1 MTNATV
7 EIRFNKL
14 RGKLPHR
21 YAKPV
26 AKEAGGVTPEQVK
39 LVFLGRIKDP
49 HMVEHVYKASKKVAA
64 LYQKTTRLTS
74 RRKRRA

>member
-1 MTNATV
+1 MSYTSV

-14 RGKLPHR
+14 RDKLPHR
-21 YAKPV
+21 YAKPI
-26 AKEAGGVTPEQVK
+26 AKEAGDVTPVQVK

-49 HMVEHVYKASKKVAA
+49 HLVEHVYKASKKVAA
-64 LYQKTTRLTS
+64 MYQKTTRLTA